1 MVMTNQVV
9 DYVYRSDNAFSVQRY
24 KKSVDYT
31 KKMKKNKENRSIFLE
46 KVPSQGFFRRK
57 ISINHFF
64 FVILQAE
71 KYNCDKSF

>member
-1 MVMTNQVV
+1 MTNLVV

-31 KKMKKNKENRSIFLE
+31 IKMKKNKENRGIFLE
-46 KVPSQGFFRRK
+46 KVFKIGFFAQK
-57 ISINHFF
+57 ISVSHFF

-71 KYNCDKSF
+71 KYKCDKSF

>member
-1 MVMTNQVV
+1 MTNLAVGYICGQ
-9 DYVYRSDNAFSVQRY
+9 NIAFSVQRY
-24 KKSVDYT
+24 KKSIDYT

-46 KVPSQGFFRRK
+46 KVLSQGFFERK

-71 KYNCDKSF
+71 KYKCDKSL

>member
-1 MVMTNQVV
+1 MVMTNLVV
-9 DYVYRSDNAFSVQRY
+9 DYVYGSDNAFSVQRY

-46 KVPSQGFFRRK
+46 KVLSQGFFERK

-71 KYNCDKSF
+71 KYKCDKSF